1 MATKRCRFLLSCALQ
16 MINLYRDPGGKK
28 IFDNSNRTES
38 LEVGIPYTE
47 SEDKNV
53 KAEMIQLQNK
63 VREHEESI
71 HRKDR
76 KISELEKTLKNIEVR
91 YIFPVLM
98 Q

>member
-1 MATKRCRFLLSCALQ
+1 MV
-16 MINLYRDPGGKK
+16 NLYRDPSGEK
-28 IFDNSNRTES
+28 IFDNSNWTES

-47 SEDKNV
+47 SEDKNM

-76 KISELEKTLKNIEVR
+76 KISELEKTLMNIEV
-91 YIFPVLM
+91 
-98 Q
+98 